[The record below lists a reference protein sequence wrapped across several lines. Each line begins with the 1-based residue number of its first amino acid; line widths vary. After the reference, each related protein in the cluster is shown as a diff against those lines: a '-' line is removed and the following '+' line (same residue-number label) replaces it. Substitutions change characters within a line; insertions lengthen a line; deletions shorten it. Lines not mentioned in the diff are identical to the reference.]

1 MKVKSKDVQLATR
14 LTSEQAQRVTE
25 FAETFGMSVSAVIRL
40 AVLKMLDAKVDNTLK
55 PTE

>member
-1 MKVKSKDVQLATR
+1 MKVKSKEVQLATR
-14 LTSEQAQRVTE
+14 LNAEQAQRVIE

-40 AVLKMLDAKVDNTLK
+40 AVLKMLDAKADNTLK